1 MLKRRGFSGG
11 LGALAGAAMLPGFAQ
26 GQQAPAQHAQGPQ
39 AQGPHA
45 HGQQAQAQAPAGA
58 PQPAWPERAPR
69 WVVGYPPG
77 GPSDTFARLIASFIS
92 PRLGFNM
99 VVENRPGGGAV
110 LASETVARAAPD
122 GYTLLHADNGNLVY
136 NPALYGRLPYDPDR
150 DLTGVGF
157 IGRFPLFLVVRAES
171 AIGTLADYIAASG
184 KQAPTYGSPAVAS
197 PHHLAMEMLKRR
209 AGFEATHV
217 PYRGGPAA
225 MQDLLS
231 GTVDSVLIDCA
242 TGIPFLRDG
251 RARGLVVL
259 SEARSAQAPGVPTA
273 AELGI
278 ADAVAS
284 GWQAMHA
291 PAATPAAAIARLNQ
305 ELNAAMAAPEMQ
317 GRVASLG
324 VETAAWSPARLN
336 GFVAAENAQ
345 WRPLIRELG
354 IRLDS

>member
-1 MLKRRGFSGG
+1 MLGRRGFALG
-11 LGALAGAAMLPGFAQ
+11 LASGALPGASGAAMAQ
-26 GQQAPAQHAQGPQ
+26 GTS
-39 AQGPHA
+39 
-45 HGQQAQAQAPAGA
+45 
-58 PQPAWPERAPR
+58 WPDHPPR

-77 GPSDTFARLIASFIS
+77 GPSDTFARLIASFMS

-110 LASETVARAAPD
+110 LASETVARSAPD
-122 GYTLLHADNGNLVY
+122 GYTLLHTDNGNLVY
-136 NPALYGRLPYDPDR
+136 NPALYSKLPYDPDK

-157 IGRFPLFLVVRAES
+157 IGRFPLFLVVRPDS
-171 AIGTLADYIAASG
+171 PVKTLADYIAAS
-184 KQAPTYGSPAVAS
+184 KQRVPTYGSPAVAS

-231 GTVDSVLIDCA
+231 GMIESVLIDCA
-242 TGIPFLRDG
+242 TGIPFLREG
-251 RARGLVVL
+251 KARGILVL
-259 SEARSAQAPGVPTA
+259 SEARSAQAPDVPTA

-278 ADAVAS
+278 PNTVAF
-284 GWQAMHA
+284 GWQAMSA
-291 PAATPAAAIARLNQ
+291 PAATPAAVITRLNA
-305 ELNAAMAAPEMQ
+305 ELNAAVAAPEMQ
-317 GRVASLG
+317 ARMASLG
-324 VETAAWSPARLN
+324 IESTPWTPAQFN
-336 GFVAAENAQ
+336 TFVAAENAQ

>member
-1 MLKRRGFSGG
+1 MLGRRDFSRVV
-11 LGALAGAAMLPGFAQ
+11 AGAAMLPVAARAQ
-26 GQQAPAQHAQGPQ
+26 GG
-39 AQGPHA
+39 
-45 HGQQAQAQAPAGA
+45 
-58 PQPAWPERAPR
+58 WPTHPPR

-77 GPSDTFARLIASFIS
+77 GPSDVFARLIAAFIG
-92 PRLGFNM
+92 PRLGQTM

-110 LASETVARAAPD
+110 LASETVSRSAPD
-122 GYTLLHADNGNLVY
+122 GYTLLHTDNGNLVY
-136 NPALYGRLPYDPDR
+136 NPALYSRLPYDPDR

-157 IGRFPLFLVVRAES
+157 IGRFPLFLVVRPDS
-171 AIGTLADYIAASG
+171 PIDSLTDYIAAA
-184 KQAPTYGSPAVAS
+184 KQRAPTYGSPAVAS

-251 RARGLVVL
+251 KAKGLVVL
-259 SEARSAQAPGVPTA
+259 SEARSAQAPTVPTSG
-273 AELGI
+273 ELGI
-278 ADAVAS
+278 GHAIAF
-284 GWQAMHA
+284 GWQAMSA
-291 PAATPAAAIARLNQ
+291 PTGSPDDAITRLNT
-305 ELNAAMAAPEMQ
+305 ELNAAMASAEMQ
-317 GRVASLG
+317 ARTASLG
-324 VETAAWSPARLN
+324 IEHSSWSPAQLN
-336 GFVAAENAQ
+336 AFVARESAE